1 MIYDDSKTRHMEEMT
16 IRKQLM
22 NLSQGKMSPQELFSK
37 IRELEEKAAIKLSES
52 EMFTHFANALRKD
65 IYAKVMEAEIS
76 DFAGALKKANLLWSI
91 NKTLQRAKYRN

>member
-52 EMFTHFANALRKD
+52 EMFTHFTNALRKD
-65 IYAKVMEAEIS
+65 IYAKVIEAEIS
-76 DFAGALKKANLLWSI
+76 DFAVALKKANLLWSI